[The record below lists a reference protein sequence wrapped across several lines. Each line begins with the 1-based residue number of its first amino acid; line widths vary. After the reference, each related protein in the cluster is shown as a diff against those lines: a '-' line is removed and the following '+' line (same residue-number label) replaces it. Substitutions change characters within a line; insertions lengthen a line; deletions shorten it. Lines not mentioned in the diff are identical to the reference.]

1 MAVGVAQ
8 PHANPCDPGT
18 VIDARLGACMVT
30 VNKAFPDLDTTG
42 SSCTFTMMAPK
53 INAYTGLRFTPT
65 TTAYSPPMHALQ
77 YLASNATVRDTPT
90 GRGLFANA
98 VASVGEAILELDGEI
113 LSTPSVFSVQVGA
126 REHLHPNHTALAA
139 DDTERSRW
147 RFLNHSCDPNCW
159 MDGRTLRARRA
170 IAAGEQLTFDYN
182 CTEWSMD
189 VPFDCACGACNG
201 LQVRGYA
208 HLDAEARTRR
218 DAHAAPHLRAR
229 AMHGHA

>member
-1 MAVGVAQ
+1 M
-8 PHANPCDPGT
+8 
-18 VIDARLGACMVT
+18 R
-30 VNKAFPDLDTTG
+30 
-42 SSCTFTMMAPK
+42 
-53 INAYTGLRFTPT
+53 
-65 TTAYSPPMHALQ
+65 ALQ
-77 YLASNATVRDTPT
+77 HVTSNATVRDTPT

-113 LSTPSVFSVQVGA
+113 LSTPSVFSVQVGE
-126 REHLHPNHTALAA
+126 REHLHPNRAALAA
-139 DDTERSRW
+139 DDSERSRW

-189 VPFDCACGACNG
+189 TSFDCACGACDG
-201 LQVRGYA
+201 SPVRGYA

-218 DAHAAPHLRAR
+218 HAHAAPHLRAR